1 MGSRGVVGSRSGDVT
16 RGCSGAGAVVPRRE
30 NTNMT
35 AFPSVPQ
42 NRKESLSL
50 PLNDLSKMPAP
61 ESLPRLES
69 RAIVI

>member
-1 MGSRGVVGSRSGDVT
+1 MGSRGVVGSRSSDVSG
-16 RGCSGAGAVVPRRE
+16 GCSGAGVVVPRRE
-30 NTNMT
+30 NTNRT

-50 PLNDLSKMPAP
+50 PINDLSKMPAP
-61 ESLPRLES
+61 ESLPRLQS

>member
-1 MGSRGVVGSRSGDVT
+1 MGSRVVVGSMSGDVS
-16 RGCSGAGAVVPRRE
+16 RGCSGAGAVVTRRE
-30 NTNMT
+30 NTNRT

-50 PLNDLSKMPAP
+50 PRNGLSKMPAP
-61 ESLPRLES
+61 ESLPRLQS

>member
-1 MGSRGVVGSRSGDVT
+1 MGSRRVVGSRSGDVS
-16 RGCSGAGAVVPRRE
+16 RDCFEAGAVVSRRE
-30 NTNMT
+30 NTNRT

-42 NRKESLSL
+42 NSKESRSL

-61 ESLPRLES
+61 ESLPRLQS

>member
-1 MGSRGVVGSRSGDVT
+1 MGSRGVVGSRSGDVS
-16 RGCSGAGAVVPRRE
+16 RGCSGVGAVIPRRE
-30 NTNMT
+30 NTNRT
-35 AFPSVPQ
+35 AFPSVPP

-61 ESLPRLES
+61 EILPRLQS

>member
-1 MGSRGVVGSRSGDVT
+1 MGSRGVVGSRTGDVSI
-16 RGCSGAGAVVPRRE
+16 GFSGAGAVVPRRE
-30 NTNMT
+30 NTNRT

-61 ESLPRLES
+61 ESLPRLQS

>member
-1 MGSRGVVGSRSGDVT
+1 MGSRGVVGSRSGDVS

-30 NTNMT
+30 NTNRT

-42 NRKESLSL
+42 NRKENLSL

-61 ESLPRLES
+61 ESLPRLQS

>member
-1 MGSRGVVGSRSGDVT
+1 MGSRVVVGSMSGDFS
-16 RGCSGAGAVVPRRE
+16 RGCFGAGVIVPRRE
-30 NTNMT
+30 NTNRT

-61 ESLPRLES
+61 ESLPRLLS
-69 RAIVI
+69 MAIVI

>member
-1 MGSRGVVGSRSGDVT
+1 MGSRGLVGSRSGDVS

-30 NTNMT
+30 NTNRT
-35 AFPSVPQ
+35 SFPIVPQ

-61 ESLPRLES
+61 ENLPRLQS